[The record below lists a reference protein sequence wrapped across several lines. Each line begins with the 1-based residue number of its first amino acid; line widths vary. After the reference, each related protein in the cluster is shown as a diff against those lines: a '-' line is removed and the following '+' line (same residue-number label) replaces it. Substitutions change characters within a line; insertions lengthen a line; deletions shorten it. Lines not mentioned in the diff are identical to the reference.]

1 MSNNP
6 IKKDGRSLRA
16 EKTYDEAHQKLIN
29 SAVELFNNPLVSH
42 EKITVSQIAKHAG
55 VSVATAYNHFPENK
69 LDIYGSIFQLGFKD
83 VRDELNKFLES
94 SPQPDAAVTMF
105 LNTVAKVV
113 VDLGNAIRFAW
124 FEVRDIQASG
134 KWIEGEPYDVL
145 NGLCK
150 NYDPKIA
157 DELTD
162 DIFQMFNGITFLW
175 LRYDP
180 NYIVWSKYTDEWY
193 LENVNKVFGKAINC
207 LLYTSPSP
215 RD

>member
-69 LDIYGSIFQLGFKD
+69 LDIYGSLFQLGFKD
-83 VRDELNKFLES
+83 VRDDLNKFLET

-180 NYIVWSKYTDEWY
+180 NYIVSVSYTHLRAHE
-193 LENVNKVFGKAINC
+193 
-207 LLYTSPSP
+207 T
-215 RD
+215 

>member
-1 MSNNP
+1 MSIDP

-16 EKTYDEAHQKLIN
+16 EKTYDEAHEKLIK

-42 EKITVSQIAKHAG
+42 EKITISQIAKHAG

-69 LDIYGSIFQLGFKD
+69 LDIYGSLFQLGFKD
-83 VRDELNKFLES
+83 VRDDLNKFLET
-94 SPQPDAAVTMF
+94 SPKPDDAVTMF
-105 LNTVAKVV
+105 LDTIANVV
-113 VDLGNAIRFAW
+113 VELGNAIRFAW

-180 NYIVWSKYTDEWY
+180 NYTVWSKYTDEWY
-193 LENVNKVFGKAINC
+193 LENINKIFSKAIKIHK
-207 LLYTSPSP
+207 
-215 RD
+215 

>member
-69 LDIYGSIFQLGFKD
+69 LDIYGSLFQLGFKD
-83 VRDELNKFLES
+83 VRDDLNKFLET

-105 LNTVAKVV
+105 LNTIAKVV

-193 LENVNKVFGKAINC
+193 LENVNKIFSKAIKIHK
-207 LLYTSPSP
+207 
-215 RD
+215 